1 MGDDPDHLAIFGRE
15 YPPGLAVLEFG
26 HHLIHGGI
34 RRHHD
39 LAAERDHVIPHPA
52 GRPLVAGYLANLS
65 QGQIR
70 RDPYQVAGHH
80 VLRLDPSQHLLD
92 WSSV

>member
-1 MGDDPDHLAIFGRE
+1 MQPPGEIGWVMIPTTTPSSAASTR
-15 YPPGLAVLEFG
+15 PGLAVLEFG

-52 GRPLVAGYLANLS
+52 GRPLVARYLANLP
-65 QGQIR
+65 QGQ
-70 RDPYQVAGHH
+70 QVDRPQ
-80 VLRLDPSQHLLD
+80 VLVHGNAL
-92 WSSV
+92 WS